1 MNSRRRASAFCF
13 WVTSNSSSTT
23 PKTAPSDLTGLAAA
37 RYSPSVRATFSSAFS
52 PVRAFSTSAEMAA
65 FRLATPKSAPKQL
78 GVISSSRVAAGLMLS
93 TVPLLFISTR
103 PSLKERVTALNSFCF
118 CRSS

>member
-1 MNSRRRASAFCF
+1 
-13 WVTSNSSSTT
+13 
-23 PKTAPSDLTGLAAA
+23 
-37 RYSPSVRATFSSAFS
+37 
-52 PVRAFSTSAEMAA
+52 MAA